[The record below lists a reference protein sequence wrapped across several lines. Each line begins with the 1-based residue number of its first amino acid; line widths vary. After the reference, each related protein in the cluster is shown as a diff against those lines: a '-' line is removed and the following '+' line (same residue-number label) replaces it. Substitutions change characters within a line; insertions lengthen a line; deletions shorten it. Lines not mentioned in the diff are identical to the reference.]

1 LATLLVGFAMLAFV
15 TLAQEGAG
23 LRGAVA
29 DSTGSS
35 IEGAQIEY
43 RSPDG
48 VILTKTDASGNFSFV
63 ETRQGGSLRIS
74 FPGFATVTLE
84 VKPHTSVQ
92 RVRIV
97 LTPSPNI
104 ERLQVKASVDDRIA
118 AVPMSQYA
126 IPAEQL
132 EVAGSLVVDD
142 VLREVP
148 GFSTFRRSSS
158 LFANPS
164 SQGVSLRGV
173 GASATSRSSVLL
185 DGIPLNDPFGGWV
198 YFARVPRAELESMEV
213 TNGGASDV
221 FGNGALGGVV
231 NLRTRSSQEGYGS
244 GEASYGSIS
253 TPDMSFA
260 MGAPVGNW
268 SLAASGQ
275 ALRTGGYILVQP
287 DQRGSVDTD
296 AGTADLAG
304 TLEVSRNLG
313 EQGRFFVRAS
323 GFGESRRNGTP
334 LQKNDTTIPEV
345 DLGLDRTTAHAG
357 SFSAR
362 LYGSTEIY
370 HQSFSAVAAGRNSET
385 LTDLQRNPSQQIGFV
400 GTWTRLFAE
409 KHKVAGGIEAHD
421 VRGQSEDTNYRAGA
435 PFALVDAGGRQHAWG
450 FFAQDAFFF
459 APKWLL
465 TFGGRVD
472 TWNNNTGFQNSQ
484 PLRTGTPTAKT
495 FAERSETAFS
505 PRVSLLRSF
514 SHGLAL
520 SASVYRAF
528 RAPTLNELYRN
539 FRVGNVLTLA
549 NPALTGEHLTG
560 GEAGFSYQ
568 TWENRLTLR
577 GNFFWSDIAA
587 PVANVTIT
595 STPALITREKENLGV
610 TRARGVELSGQW
622 QVRPRLQISASYL
635 YVDATVVSYPSPPAV
650 TPLDGLRIPQVPQN
664 QFSFQASYLGRRWNA
679 SIQGR
684 FSGNQFD
691 DDLNELPLG
700 RGFSLDAQVSRV
712 VLRRTSVFLAVQNL
726 TNDRFNVA
734 ATPVY
739 TVGPPIFV
747 RGGVRFRWR

>member
-1 LATLLVGFAMLAFV
+1 M
-15 TLAQEGAG
+15 
-23 LRGAVA
+23 
-29 DSTGSS
+29 
-35 IEGAQIEY
+35 
-43 RSPDG
+43 
-48 VILTKTDASGNFSFV
+48 
-63 ETRQGGSLRIS
+63 
-74 FPGFATVTLE
+74 
-84 VKPHTSVQ
+84 
-92 RVRIV
+92 
-97 LTPSPNI
+97 
-104 ERLQVKASVDDRIA
+104 
-118 AVPMSQYA
+118 
-126 IPAEQL
+126 
-132 EVAGSLVVDD
+132 
-142 VLREVP
+142 
-148 GFSTFRRSSS
+148 
-158 LFANPS
+158 
-164 SQGVSLRGV
+164 
-173 GASATSRSSVLL
+173 
-185 DGIPLNDPFGGWV
+185 
-198 YFARVPRAELESMEV
+198 
-213 TNGGASDV
+213 
-221 FGNGALGGVV
+221 
-231 NLRTRSSQEGYGS
+231 
-244 GEASYGSIS
+244 S
-253 TPDMSFA
+253 TPDLSFA
-260 MGAPVGNW
+260 VGAPVGNW
-268 SLAASGQ
+268 SLAAAGQ
-275 ALRTGGYILVQP
+275 ALRTGGYVLVP
-287 DQRGSVDTD
+287 ADQRGSVDTD

-313 EQGRFFVRAS
+313 EQGRFFVRGS

-334 LQKNDTTIPEV
+334 LQLNDTTIPEV
-345 DLGLDRTTAHAG
+345 DLGLDWTTSHAG

-370 HQSFSAVAAGRNSET
+370 HQSFSAVAADRNSEA

-409 KHKVAGGIEAHD
+409 KHKVAGGIEASD

-435 PFALVDAGGRQHAWG
+435 PFTLVEAGGRQHTWG

-472 TWNNNTGFQNSQ
+472 TWNNNTGFQNTE
-484 PLRTGTPTAKT
+484 PLTTGTPVTNT
-495 FAERSETAFS
+495 FPNRLETAFS

-549 NPALTGEHLTG
+549 NPDLTGEHLTG
-560 GEAGFSYQ
+560 GEAGLSYQ

-577 GNFFWSDIAA
+577 GNFFWSDIAD

-595 STPALITREKENLGV
+595 STPALITRQKENLGV
-610 TRARGVELSGQW
+610 TQARGFELSGQW

-635 YVDATVVSYPSPPAV
+635 FVDATVVSYPSPPAV
-650 TPLDGLRIPQVPQN
+650 MPLDGLRVPQVPQN

-691 DDLNELPLG
+691 DDLNQFPLG
-700 RGFSLDAQVSRV
+700 RAFSLDAQVSRE

-726 TNDRFNVA
+726 TNDRFSVA
-734 ATPVY
+734 ATPVI